1 MSSRHDAAFTPQLL
15 ETKTVA
21 HGQIAD
27 TACMQAGHTASV
39 IPDGVIKVYFFNV
52 QIGDLDER
60 AILPRMS
67 SYRVL
72 QYDYMRTLVLL

>member
-1 MSSRHDAAFTPQLL
+1 
-15 ETKTVA
+15 
-21 HGQIAD
+21 
-27 TACMQAGHTASV
+27 MQAGHTASV
-39 IPDGVIKVYFFNV
+39 VPDGLVKVYFFHV

-67 SYRVL
+67 GYRVL

>member
-1 MSSRHDAAFTPQLL
+1 M
-15 ETKTVA
+15 TVA

-27 TACMQAGHTASV
+27 TPCMQPGHTASV
-39 IPDGVIKVYFFNV
+39 IPDGVIKVYFFHV
-52 QIGDLDER
+52 HIGDLDEH

-72 QYDYMRTLVLL
+72 QYDHMRTLVLL

>member
-1 MSSRHDAAFTPQLL
+1 
-15 ETKTVA
+15 
-21 HGQIAD
+21 
-27 TACMQAGHTASV
+27 MQAGHTTSV
-39 IPDGVIKVYFFNV
+39 IPDGVIKVNSFHV

-67 SYRVL
+67 SYRML